1 MTIAMVILWNA
12 ILYYDI
18 LYYAIL
24 YYVRCAMLEL
34 VIDLGLIDL
43 LATAVLFNDERMK
56 IMIRLK
62 VCCSVCT

>member
-34 VIDLGLIDL
+34 VIDL
-43 LATAVLFNDERMK
+43 A
-56 IMIRLK
+56 
-62 VCCSVCT
+62 